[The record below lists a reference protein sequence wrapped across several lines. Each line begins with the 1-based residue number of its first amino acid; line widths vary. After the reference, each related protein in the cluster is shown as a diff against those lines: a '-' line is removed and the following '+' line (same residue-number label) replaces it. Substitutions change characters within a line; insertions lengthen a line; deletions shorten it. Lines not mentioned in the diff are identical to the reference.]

1 MIEFFKE
8 IEGYPN
14 YEVSNLG
21 TVRNRAT
28 GNVLRPGKTNM
39 GYQKVC
45 LCKEGQRKTLTIHR
59 LVATA
64 FLPNPEN
71 KREVNHIDGDKT
83 NNRVSNL
90 EWSTRSENVS
100 HAFRNGLVKITD
112 KHNFKTNHPSIKKR
126 QKVRCIETG
135 QEFESLMSAS
145 KYFGCNVGSI
155 SNSLLKEHSV
165 RKKYHFELC

>member
-28 GNVLRPGKTNM
+28 GNVLRPGKTNR
-39 GYQKVC
+39 GYHKVH
-45 LCKEGQRKTLTIHR
+45 LYKEGQCKILTIHR
-59 LVATA
+59 LVAAA

-100 HAFRNGLVKITD
+100 HAFRNGLAKITD

-126 QKVRCIETG
+126 QKVRCIETS
-135 QEFESLMSAS
+135 QEFESQCDAA
-145 KYFGCNVGSI
+145 KYFNCRPASI
-155 SNSLLKEHSV
+155 SNSLLKGHSV
-165 RKKYHFELC
+165 HKKYHFGLC